1 MNKRAN
7 RVERC
12 MYICL
17 YVHSALLLIYCVC
30 VYIKRCGGIDLE
42 VQVHHAGLVEE
53 VDALQRLSDQPC
65 DLALWEQLI
74 TVTVVKDLTPCRTVK
89 HGSQYCQCLMLNII
103 NCCILTSIKPR
114 WFWL

>member
-1 MNKRAN
+1 
-7 RVERC
+7 

-74 TVTVVKDLTPCRTVK
+74 TVTVVKDLTPRRTVTQRESNTNYHK
-89 HGSQYCQCLMLNII
+89 TLLHV
-103 NCCILTSIKPR
+103 CIHKT
-114 WFWL
+114 